1 MSQSVVG
8 RCRRGPGVWRH
19 ATAFVGLLI
28 VFLLGMPST
37 VSAQEMRT
45 VTGNVTR
52 GTVDVQPF
60 PGVRVSVK
68 GTQIATTTDTEGFF
82 TLGVPGNA
90 YTLVLTYLGYKA
102 EEVMVPATNRVE
114 VQMSQVAIGIE
125 GVVVTALGFEREK
138 KSLGYAVQD
147 IQGDVLAEVPEYNLV
162 NALQGNVAGIH
173 VINAGPTGGSA
184 RIVIRGASSIT
195 GQNQPLFVVDGV
207 PLDNA
212 SRRNTGYGGID
223 YGNAINDIDPSN
235 IENISILKGPTAAAL
250 YGSRASSGVIEI
262 TTKSGRGAPSAG
274 LGMTAN
280 ISYTAE
286 TILRLPDYQN
296 EYGQGILGEYRFVDG
311 AGAGLWDFVDESWGP
326 KLDGRLIDQFTG
338 AQQPWIPQ
346 PNNVRS
352 FFETGGTLNTNVA
365 IARSSERSHIRL
377 SLTNSQV
384 QGITPGNTMDRIGL
398 ALKGGATITDR
409 ITAEASLNYTDQNA
423 ENRPGTGYDEDNP
436 MQSFIWFGRQVDMD
450 ALRNY
455 RCTGNEPTAC
465 DPNNGQ
471 YNWNYNYHNNPFWEA
486 LVNTNNDERDRLF
499 GRISVRYQ
507 VNNWIAATASFG
519 RDWYRDH
526 RKRRIAPNSLDDAGF
541 GSFGEETIYRS
552 QTTKD
557 LILSGTRQLTGDVT
571 MDLMVGVNQWKNR
584 YEFNGVTVSRLT
596 APGIYTIDN
605 AAVTPN
611 PTDDMSR
618 KESRSVYGSLNL
630 NYKGFLNVELTG
642 RNDWSST
649 LPEDNRTY
657 FYPSVSSAFVFT
669 DAFGVRSGFLS
680 SGKVRASWTR
690 VGTDADPYQLTSIL
704 GSQQQWGNS
713 PMFSV
718 ANRLANFELKPEET
732 TAWEVGTDL
741 GFFNERMGFVL
752 TSYNQSTSDQIM
764 PVQVSRASGFSSRVL
779 NAGTVRNRGVEV
791 LFKANPIRSSGFN
804 WDMTVNW
811 SKNNSEVTELFG
823 DLETLVLGDY
833 WSMNIE
839 ARKGEPYGVMYGNGY
854 LRDDQGRLLLTAGG
868 MPQRDPERR
877 ILGNYNPDWN
887 GGIAN
892 RFSFGA
898 FDMSVLVDGQRG
910 GDIFSVTNWFG
921 EYAGVLQST
930 LRGREIDFCDPG
942 IIVDGILPDGSA
954 NTNVSV
960 CPEDYFGR
968 NYGINEASID
978 DASYIK
984 LREVRIGYQ
993 LPTSWV
999 SWTGF
1004 SSGSF
1009 SLIGR
1014 NLALWSNIE
1023 NIDPETAF
1031 DASNV
1036 QGIEFGQFPS
1046 VRSWGFSLSFR

>member
-8 RCRRGPGVWRH
+8 HCRRGLGVWRH
-19 ATAFVGLLI
+19 ATAFVGLLV

-37 VSAQEMRT
+37 VSAQETRT

-52 GTVDVQPF
+52 GTVNVQPF

-82 TLGVPGNA
+82 TLSVPGNA

-125 GVVVTALGFEREK
+125 GIVVTALGFEREK

-147 IQGDVLAEVPEYNLV
+147 IQGDALAEVPQYNLV
-162 NALQGNVAGIH
+162 NALQGNVAGVHI
-173 VINAGPTGGSA
+173 INAGPTGGSA

-207 PLDNA
+207 PLSN
-212 SRRNTGYGGID
+212 SSPRLYGYGGID
-223 YGNAINDIDPSN
+223 YGNTINDIDVSN

-262 TTKSGRGAPSAG
+262 TTKSGRGATSAG

-296 EYGQGILGEYRFVDG
+296 EYGQGILGEYSFVDG

-338 AQQPWIPQ
+338 PQQPWIAY

-352 FFETGGTLNTNVA
+352 FFQAGGTLNTNVA
-365 IARSSERSHIRL
+365 ISRSSERSHIRL

-384 QGITPGNTMDRIGL
+384 EGITPGNTMDRIGL
-398 ALKGGATITDR
+398 ALKGGATVSDR
-409 ITAEASLNYTDQNA
+409 ITVDASLNYTDQSA
-423 ENRPGTGYDEDNP
+423 KNRPGTGYDEDNP

-455 RCTGNEPTAC
+455 RCTGNEATAC
-465 DPNNGQ
+465 NPNNGQ

-486 LVNTNNDERDRLF
+486 LVNTNNDERERLF
-499 GRISVRYQ
+499 GRVSVRYQ
-507 VNNWIAATASFG
+507 LNDWIAATASFG
-519 RDWYRDH
+519 RDYYRDH

-557 LILSGTRQLTGDVT
+557 IILTGTRQLTGDVT
-571 MDLMVGVNQWKNR
+571 MDLMVGVNQWKNL
-584 YEFNGVTVSRLT
+584 YEFNGVSVSRLT

-611 PTDDMSR
+611 PTDDLSR
-618 KESRSVYGSLNL
+618 KESRSAYGSVNL
-630 NYKGFLNVELTG
+630 NYKGFLNLELTG

-649 LPEDNRTY
+649 LPKDNRTY

-669 DAFGVRSGFLS
+669 DAFGVRSGLLS

-690 VGTDADPYQLTSIL
+690 VGNDADPYQLTSVL
-704 GSQQQWGNS
+704 GSQLQWGGS
-713 PMFSV
+713 PMFTV
-718 ANRLANFELKPEET
+718 ANRLANFDLRPEKT

-741 GFFNERMGFVL
+741 GFFDERMGFVL
-752 TSYNQSTSDQIM
+752 TYYNRSTSDQIM
-764 PVQVSRASGFSSRVL
+764 PVQVSRASGFTSRVL
-779 NAGTVRNRGVEV
+779 NAGTVRNRGVEL
-791 LFKANPIRSSGFN
+791 LFKANPIRSGGFN

-823 DLETLVLGDY
+823 DLETLVLGTY

-892 RFSFGA
+892 RFSLGA
-898 FDMSVLVDGQRG
+898 FDLSVLVDGQRG

-921 EYAGVLQST
+921 EYAGVLKST

-942 IIVDGILPDGSA
+942 IIVNGILPDGST
-954 NTNVSV
+954 NTSVAV

-978 DASYIK
+978 DASYVK
-984 LREVRIGYQ
+984 LREVRLAYQ
-993 LPTSWV
+993 LPTKWV

-1004 SSGSF
+1004 SAGSF

-1046 VRSWGFSLSFR
+1046 VRSWGFSLSLR